1 MLQPILHKLATQR
14 IVLASGSPRREQI
27 LKNINLKFEV
37 IPSTFEE
44 NLDKSSFEKPYE
56 FVKETAKCK
65 ALQVAEKLKLQ
76 KKMLQ
81 PILHKLATQRIVLAS
96 GSPRREQILK
106 NIVKNYMLHG
116 TNLIL
121 CADFNA
127 RMAHPDYLSRF
138 TGDWKIALKVSKD
151 STVNNRGKTIIFE
164 DNSPVCLNGLL
175 PGDKAVLQKYL
186 FFRDKAGAYGIQE
199 IGGTIIEGIQ
209 GDYFTVMGLPIHR
222 LCKELVQL
230 YKDIKIL

>member
-76 KKMLQ
+76 KTPADLVIGADTIVTLDGRIFEKPKNEDDAFQMLQ
-81 PILHKLATQRIVLAS
+81 TLSGRTHTVYTGVVFVIPSNQNDDCEFITKTFHEATHVT
-96 GSPRREQILK
+96 
-106 NIVKNYMLHG
+106 M
-116 TNLIL
+116 
-121 CADFNA
+121 
-127 RMAHPDYLSRF
+127 
-138 TGDWKIALKVSKD
+138 
-151 STVNNRGKTIIFE
+151 STLTEDMIKYYIKTKE
-164 DNSPVCLNGLL
+164 PM
-175 PGDKAVLQKYL
+175 
-186 FFRDKAGAYGIQE
+186 DKAGAYGIQE

-230 YKDIKIL
+230 YKDMKIL